1 MSPVRNRSLST
12 SNISGGTPTP
22 HSLATN
28 RTREHC
34 MGKYAIRRVLLFIP
48 TLLLATVMVFALFW
62 IVPGDPALTILG
74 GGEGDSGTVSPEQL
88 EQLRQRLGLHRP
100 MYVQYVSWLW
110 SVLCGDLS
118 TSLWYKTPVWAQLK
132 DRFLVTMELA
142 IMAILL
148 AFWAAV
154 PLGVI
159 SAVKQDTGFDYASR
173 VFSVIGI
180 ALPTF
185 WLGILIVYALASFF
199 EWLPPLGYATLRDD
213 PFMNLQQLIL
223 PALTLAFTDLAFTSR
238 VTRSSML
245 EVMREDYLRTARAKG
260 LVERLV
266 VGRHALKNAL
276 LPVLTVSGYQFARLL
291 GGVIIVES
299 IFVVPGMGTL
309 LIDSIIHRDFIVLQ
323 AIVLLIAAVVLILN
337 LMVDLS
343 YGVLD
348 PRVRYQ

>member
-1 MSPVRNRSLST
+1 
-12 SNISGGTPTP
+12 
-22 HSLATN
+22 
-28 RTREHC
+28 
-34 MGKYAIRRVLLFIP
+34 MGKYALRRALLFIP
-48 TLLLATVMVFALFW
+48 TLLVATILVFTLFW
-62 IVPGDPALTILG
+62 IVPGNPALTILA
-74 GGEGDSGTVSPEQL
+74 GGEGDSGAVSPEQL
-88 EQLRQRLGLHRP
+88 QQLRQTLGLDRP
-100 MYVQYVSWLW
+100 IYVQYASWLTNA
-110 SVLCGDLS
+110 LRGDLG
-118 TSLWYKTPVWAQLK
+118 TSLWYKTPVWNQLK

-142 IMAILL
+142 VIAIVL
-148 AFWAAV
+148 AVCAAV

-159 SAVKQDTGFDYASR
+159 SAVKQDTGLDYLSR
-173 VFSVIGI
+173 IFSSIGI

-185 WLGILIVYALASFF
+185 WLGILIVYAFATFF
-199 EWLPPLGYATLRDD
+199 EWLPPLGYATLWND
-213 PFMNLQQLIL
+213 PLLNLQQLIL
-223 PALTLAFTDLAFTSR
+223 PALTLAFNDLAFTAR

-260 LVERLV
+260 LVELRV
-266 VGRHALKNAL
+266 IGRHALKNAL

>member
-1 MSPVRNRSLST
+1 
-12 SNISGGTPTP
+12 
-22 HSLATN
+22 
-28 RTREHC
+28 
-34 MGKYAIRRVLLFIP
+34 MGKYAIRRALLFIP
-48 TLLLATVMVFALFW
+48 TLLVATILVFTLFW
-62 IVPGDPALTILG
+62 IVPGDPALTILA
-74 GGEGDSGTVSPEQL
+74 GGEGDSGAVVPEQL
-88 EQLRQRLGLHRP
+88 QQLRQTLGLDRP
-100 MYVQYVSWLW
+100 IYVQYASWLTNA
-110 SVLCGDLS
+110 LRGDLG
-118 TSLWYKTPVWAQLK
+118 TSLWYKTPVWNQLK

-142 IMAILL
+142 VMAIVL
-148 AFWAAV
+148 AICAAV

-159 SAVKQDTGFDYASR
+159 SAVKQDTGLDYLSR
-173 VFSVIGI
+173 IFSSIGI

-185 WLGILIVYALASFF
+185 WFGILIVYAFATFF
-199 EWLPPLGYATLRDD
+199 EWLPPLGYATLWDD
-213 PFMNLQQLIL
+213 PLLNLQQLIL
-223 PALTLAFTDLAFTSR
+223 PALTLAFNDLAFMAR

-260 LVERLV
+260 LVELRV
-266 VGRHALKNAL
+266 IGRHALKNAL

>member
-1 MSPVRNRSLST
+1 
-12 SNISGGTPTP
+12 
-22 HSLATN
+22 
-28 RTREHC
+28 
-34 MGKYAIRRVLLFIP
+34 MGKYALRRTLLFIP
-48 TLLLATVMVFALFW
+48 TLLVASVLVFTLFW
-62 IVPGDPALTILG
+62 IVPGDPALTILA
-74 GGEGDSGTVSPEQL
+74 GGEGDSGAVSSEQL
-88 EQLRQRLGLHRP
+88 QQLRQKLGLDRP
-100 MYVQYVSWLW
+100 LHVQYASWLAN
-110 SVLCGDLS
+110 VLRGDLG
-118 TSLWYKTPVWAQLK
+118 TSLWYKTPVWSQLK

-142 IMAILL
+142 VMAIVL
-148 AFWAAV
+148 AVAAAV

-159 SAVKQDTGFDYASR
+159 SAVKQDTGLDYASR
-173 VFSVIGI
+173 IFSSIGI

-185 WLGILIVYALASFF
+185 WFGILIVYALATFF
-199 EWLPPLGYATLRDD
+199 EWLPPLGYATLWED
-213 PFMNLQQLIL
+213 PLLNLQQLFL
-223 PALTLAFTDLAFTSR
+223 PALTLAFNDLAFTAR

-260 LVERLV
+260 LVELRV
-266 VGRHALKNAL
+266 IARHALKNAL

-309 LIDSIIHRDFIVLQ
+309 LIESIIHRDFIVLQ

>member
-1 MSPVRNRSLST
+1 
-12 SNISGGTPTP
+12 
-22 HSLATN
+22 
-28 RTREHC
+28 
-34 MGKYAIRRVLLFIP
+34 MGKYAIRRALLFIP
-48 TLLLATVMVFALFW
+48 TLLVATILVFTLFW
-62 IVPGDPALTILG
+62 IVPGDPALTILA
-74 GGEGDSGTVSPEQL
+74 GGEGDSGSVSVEQL
-88 EQLRQRLGLHRP
+88 QQLRQTLGLDRP
-100 MYVQYVSWLW
+100 IHVQYASWLW
-110 SVLCGDLS
+110 NVLRGDLG
-118 TSLWYKTPVWAQLK
+118 TSLWYKTPVWNQLK

-142 IMAILL
+142 VMAIVL
-148 AFWAAV
+148 AVCAAV

-159 SAVKQDTGFDYASR
+159 SAVKQDTGLDYLSR
-173 VFSVIGI
+173 IFSSIGI

-199 EWLPPLGYATLRDD
+199 EWLPPLGYATVWDD
-213 PFMNLQQLIL
+213 PLLNLQQLIL
-223 PALTLAFTDLAFTSR
+223 PALTLAFNDLAFTAR

-245 EVMREDYLRTARAKG
+245 EVLREDYLRTARAKG

-266 VGRHALKNAL
+266 IGRHALKNAL

>member
-1 MSPVRNRSLST
+1 
-12 SNISGGTPTP
+12 
-22 HSLATN
+22 
-28 RTREHC
+28 

-88 EQLRQRLGLHRP
+88 QRLRQTLGLDRP
-100 MYVQYVSWLW
+100 IYVQYASWLW
-110 SVLCGDLS
+110 SVLHGDLG
-118 TSLWYKTPVWAQLK
+118 TSLWYKTPVWVQLK

-142 IMAILL
+142 VMAILL

-154 PLGVI
+154 PLGIV
-159 SAVKQDTGFDYASR
+159 SAVKQDTGFDYCSR
-173 VFSVIGI
+173 VFCVIGI

-185 WLGILIVYALASFF
+185 WLGILTVYALASFF
-199 EWLPPLGYATLRDD
+199 QWLPPLGYATLWED
-213 PFMNLQQLIL
+213 PLLNLQQLIF
-223 PALTLAFTDLAFTSR
+223 PALTLAFADLAFVAR
-238 VTRSSML
+238 VTRSAML

-260 LVERLV
+260 VREMAV
-266 VGRHALKNAL
+266 IGRHGLKNAL
-276 LPVLTVSGYQFARLL
+276 LPVVTVSGYQFGRLL

-309 LIDSIIHRDFIVLQ
+309 LIDSIIHRDFIVIQ
-323 AIVLLIAAVVLILN
+323 AVVLLIAAVVLSLN
-337 LMVDLS
+337 LVIDLF

-348 PRVRYQ
+348 PRIRYQ

>member
-1 MSPVRNRSLST
+1 
-12 SNISGGTPTP
+12 
-22 HSLATN
+22 
-28 RTREHC
+28 
-34 MGKYAIRRVLLFIP
+34 MGKYAIRRTLLFIP
-48 TLLLATVMVFALFW
+48 TLLVATILVFTLFW
-62 IVPGDPALTILG
+62 IVPGDPALTILA
-74 GGEGDSGTVSPEQL
+74 GGEGDSGAVLPEQL
-88 EQLRQRLGLHRP
+88 QQLRQTLGLDRP
-100 MYVQYVSWLW
+100 IYVQYASWLTN
-110 SVLCGDLS
+110 VLRGDLG
-118 TSLWYKTPVWAQLK
+118 TSLWYKTPVWNQVK

-142 IMAILL
+142 VMAIVL
-148 AFWAAV
+148 AIGAAV

-159 SAVKQDTGFDYASR
+159 SAVKQDTGLDYLSR
-173 VFSVIGI
+173 MFSSIGI

-185 WLGILIVYALASFF
+185 WLGILIVYAFATFF
-199 EWLPPLGYATLRDD
+199 EWLPPLGYATLWDD
-213 PFMNLQQLIL
+213 PLLNLQQLIL
-223 PALTLAFTDLAFTSR
+223 PALTLAFNDLAFTAR

-260 LVERLV
+260 LVELRV
-266 VGRHALKNAL
+266 IGRHALKNAL

>member
-1 MSPVRNRSLST
+1 M
-12 SNISGGTPTP
+12 GT
-22 HSLATN
+22 
-28 RTREHC
+28 
-34 MGKYAIRRVLLFIP
+34 YAIRRALLFIP
-48 TLLLATVMVFALFW
+48 TLLVATILVFTLFW
-62 IVPGDPALTILG
+62 IVPGDPALTILA
-74 GGEGDSGTVSPEQL
+74 GGEGDGGSVSVEQL
-88 EQLRQRLGLHRP
+88 QQLRQTLGLDRP
-100 MYVQYVSWLW
+100 IHVQYATWLTN
-110 SVLCGDLS
+110 VLRGDLG
-118 TSLWYKTPVWAQLK
+118 TSLWYKTPVWNQLK

-142 IMAILL
+142 VMAIVL
-148 AFWAAV
+148 AVCAAV

-159 SAVKQDTGFDYASR
+159 SAVKQDTGLDYLSR
-173 VFSVIGI
+173 IFSSIGI

-199 EWLPPLGYATLRDD
+199 EWLPPLGYATVWDD
-213 PFMNLQQLIL
+213 PLLNLQQLIL
-223 PALTLAFTDLAFTSR
+223 PALTLAFNDLAFTAR

-266 VGRHALKNAL
+266 IGRHALKNAL

-309 LIDSIIHRDFIVLQ
+309 LIDSIVHRDFIVLQ
-323 AIVLLIAAVVLILN
+323 AIVLLIAAVVLMLN
-337 LMVDLS
+337 LLVDLS

>member
-1 MSPVRNRSLST
+1 
-12 SNISGGTPTP
+12 
-22 HSLATN
+22 
-28 RTREHC
+28 
-34 MGKYAIRRVLLFIP
+34 MGRYALRRMLLFVP
-48 TLLLATVMVFALFW
+48 TLLMATILVFALFW
-62 IVPGDPALTILG
+62 IVPGDPALTILA
-74 GGEGDSGTVSPEQL
+74 GGEGDSGSVSQEQL
-88 EQLRQRLGLHRP
+88 QQLRQTLGLDQPVHVR
-100 MYVQYVSWLW
+100 YASWLW
-110 SVLCGDLS
+110 NVLRGDLG
-118 TSLWYKTPVWAQLK
+118 TSLWYKTPVWDQLK

-142 IMAILL
+142 VMAILL
-148 AFWAAV
+148 AFCAAV
-154 PLGVI
+154 PLGVT
-159 SAVKQDTGFDYASR
+159 SAVKQDTGFDYLSR
-173 VFSVIGI
+173 IFSTIGI

-185 WLGILIVYALASFF
+185 WLGILIVYFLAYFF
-199 EWLPPLGYATLRDD
+199 EWLPPLGYATVWDD
-213 PFMNLQQLIL
+213 PLLNVQQLIL
-223 PALTLAFTDLAFTSR
+223 PALTLAFNDLAFTAR

-260 LVERLV
+260 LVELRV

>member
-1 MSPVRNRSLST
+1 
-12 SNISGGTPTP
+12 
-22 HSLATN
+22 
-28 RTREHC
+28 
-34 MGKYAIRRVLLFIP
+34 MGKYAIRRALLFIP
-48 TLLLATVMVFALFW
+48 TLLVATILVFTLFW
-62 IVPGDPALTILG
+62 IVPGDPALTILA
-74 GGEGDSGTVSPEQL
+74 GGEGDSGAVSPEQL
-88 EQLRQRLGLHRP
+88 QQLRQTLGLDRP
-100 MYVQYVSWLW
+100 IYVQYASWLTNA
-110 SVLCGDLS
+110 LRGDLGM
-118 TSLWYKTPVWAQLK
+118 SLWYKTPVWNQLK

-142 IMAILL
+142 VMAIVL
-148 AFWAAV
+148 AICAAV

-159 SAVKQDTGFDYASR
+159 SAVKQDTGLDYLSR
-173 VFSVIGI
+173 IFSSIGI

-185 WLGILIVYALASFF
+185 WFGILIVYAFATFF
-199 EWLPPLGYATLRDD
+199 EWLPPLGYATLWDD
-213 PFMNLQQLIL
+213 PLLNLQQLIL
-223 PALTLAFTDLAFTSR
+223 PALTLAFNDLAFMAR

-260 LVERLV
+260 LVELRV
-266 VGRHALKNAL
+266 IGRHALKNAL